1 MEVLKYRVD
10 GTSEWKDII
19 ALQGKPGEKGEPFKY
34 EDFTQEQLENL
45 KGEPGKDGKT
55 PILGEDYFT
64 ETDKNEIKEYCNSY
78 IDSQLGTI
86 NQELASLTTLG
97 GE

>member
-19 ALQGKPGEKGEPFKY
+19 GLQGKPGEKGKPFEY
-34 EDFTQEQLENL
+34 EDFTPEQLENL
-45 KGEPGKDGKT
+45 KGEPGKDGYT
-55 PILGEDYFT
+55 PIRGTDYWTNEDI
-64 ETDKNEIKEYCNSY
+64 EVIEKHCN
-78 IDSQLGTI
+78 QLGLI
-86 NQELASLTTLG
+86 NEELASLTTLG

>member
-19 ALQGKPGEKGEPFKY
+19 ALQGKPGEKGEPFEY
-34 EDFTQEQLENL
+34 EDFTPEQLEML
-45 KGEPGKDGKT
+45 KGKDGKT
-55 PILGEDYFT
+55 PVLGEDYFT
-64 ETDKNEIKEYCNSY
+64 ETDKNEIKKYCDTY
-78 IDSQLGTI
+78 IDSQLGLI
-86 NQELASLTTLG
+86 NEELASLTTLG